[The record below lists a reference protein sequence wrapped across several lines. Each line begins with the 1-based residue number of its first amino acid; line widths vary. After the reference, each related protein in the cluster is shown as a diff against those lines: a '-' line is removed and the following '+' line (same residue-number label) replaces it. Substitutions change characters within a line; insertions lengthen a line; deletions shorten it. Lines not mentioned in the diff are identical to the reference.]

1 MKQEYYLIDKSVLP
15 EIFSKVVEAKR
26 LLQTGQCKTVN
37 EATKR
42 VSISRSV
49 FYKYRDFVHVFLEK
63 DQQNIITI
71 ILYLSDQI
79 GVLSRVLSLMS
90 SLGAS
95 ILTINQN
102 IPMNGIAPVSISFDT
117 LNMDTDLESLFDDM
131 KKLNGVLS
139 VKPVAKERG

>member
-1 MKQEYYLIDKSVLP
+1 MKQEYYLIDKRILP
-15 EIFSKVVEAKR
+15 EVFSKVVEAKK

-37 EATKR
+37 EATQK
-42 VSISRSV
+42 VQISRSV

-79 GVLSRVLSLMS
+79 GVLSRVLSLIS
-90 SLGAS
+90 SIGAS

-102 IPMNGIAPVSISFDT
+102 IPVNGIAPVSISFDT
-117 LNMDTDLESLFDDM
+117 LNMDTELEQLFDDM
-131 KKLNGVLS
+131 KRLNGVLS